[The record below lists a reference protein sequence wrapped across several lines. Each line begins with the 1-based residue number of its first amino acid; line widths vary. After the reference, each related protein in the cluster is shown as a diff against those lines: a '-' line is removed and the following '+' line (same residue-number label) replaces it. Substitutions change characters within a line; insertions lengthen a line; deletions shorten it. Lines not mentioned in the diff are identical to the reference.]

1 MVQPWDP
8 STRSL
13 RHPGQHGHMDESAA
27 GDDWYVICHVCGTK
41 WAGGSTLLVPHE
53 DLRKR

>member
-1 MVQPWDP
+1 MRQEEITNECPG
-8 STRSL
+8 T
-13 RHPGQHGHMDESAA
+13 GQHGRMDESAP